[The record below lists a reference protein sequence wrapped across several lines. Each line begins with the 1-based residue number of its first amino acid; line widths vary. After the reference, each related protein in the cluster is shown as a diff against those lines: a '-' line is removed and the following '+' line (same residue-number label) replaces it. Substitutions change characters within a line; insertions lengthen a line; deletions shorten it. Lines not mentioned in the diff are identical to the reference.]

1 MRWVRICRGAH
12 VQFLTGVLQGGEKAK
27 ESLREDKYLL
37 GYLRCWPEM
46 VISLPPSFFLCFSSR
61 KGHCLAYAGS
71 ELWNAWYTPRQEA
84 FSRTAF

>member
-1 MRWVRICRGAH
+1 MRICRGAH

-46 VISLPPSFFLCFSSR
+46 VISLPPLFFPLF
-61 KGHCLAYAGS
+61 
-71 ELWNAWYTPRQEA
+71 Q
-84 FSRTAF
+84 